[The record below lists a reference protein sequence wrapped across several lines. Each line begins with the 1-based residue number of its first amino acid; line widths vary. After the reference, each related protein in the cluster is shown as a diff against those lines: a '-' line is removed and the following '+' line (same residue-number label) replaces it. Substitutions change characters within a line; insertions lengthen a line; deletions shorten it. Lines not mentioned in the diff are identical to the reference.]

1 MTRERLQSISL
12 GELAE
17 LARSEG
23 LEIGENPDKAALID
37 FLLEN
42 QEERKRER
50 TAENNAE
57 IRVEEAKY
65 EITDTEEIEGGA
77 TAEEALAEAARSN
90 CTKLV
95 LMVRDPHWAFAYWQ
109 IEQKRM
115 LKILPDSPPLLLRVH
130 ETTAAASAGKSAE
143 TFDIPVQVSDSSWY
157 ICLPNDNS
165 EYWLELGYL
174 AGNRFHNLAASNR
187 VRTPR
192 ESVADPAPGERSE
205 AGEQILAML
214 SGLDVLRS
222 PSSGQSIPQRIMGS
236 SKD

>member
-1 MTRERLQSISL
+1 MTRERLQSVSL
-12 GELAE
+12 KELAA

-23 LEIGENPDKAALID
+23 LEIGETLDKGALID

-42 QEERKRER
+42 HEERQSER
-50 TAENNAE
+50 RAENNAA

-65 EITDTEEIEGGA
+65 GITEVEEPESAPAGL
-77 TAEEALAEAARSN
+77 EAPAGRGSP
-90 CTKLV
+90 TKVV

-115 LKILPDSPPLLLRVH
+115 LRFADDPPTMLLRVY
-130 ETTAAASAGKSAE
+130 EARESSS
-143 TFDIPVQVSDSSWY
+143 FDIPVQLSDSSWY
-157 ICLPNDNS
+157 IYLPNDNS

-174 AGNRFHNLAASNR
+174 AGARFHPLAASNR

-192 ESVADPAPGERSE
+192 EDFAETRTGENSASSE
-205 AGEQILAML
+205 RILAML

-222 PSSGQSIPQRIMGS
+222 PSSGQPIPQRIQAS
-236 SKD
+236 LRD

>member
-1 MTRERLQSISL
+1 MTREGLQSISL

-17 LARSEG
+17 LAQSEG
-23 LEIGENPDKAALID
+23 LEIGENPDRAALIE

-42 QEERKRER
+42 HEEAKRER
-50 TAENNAE
+50 TAENNAA

-65 EITDTEEIEGGA
+65 EITDTEAIEEVPA
-77 TAEEALAEAARSN
+77 AQEALADAARSN
-90 CTKLV
+90 RTKIV

-115 LKILPDSPPLLLRVH
+115 LKMLPDSPPLILRVN
-130 ETTAAASAGKSAE
+130 EATAAASPDKSAE

-157 ICLPNDNS
+157 IYLPNDNS
-165 EYWLELGYL
+165 EYWLDLGYL
-174 AGNRFHNLAASNR
+174 AGGRFHHLAASNR

-192 ESVADPAPGERSE
+192 ESVADPAPGEGSE

-222 PSSGQSIPQRIMGS
+222 PSSGQPIPQRIMGS